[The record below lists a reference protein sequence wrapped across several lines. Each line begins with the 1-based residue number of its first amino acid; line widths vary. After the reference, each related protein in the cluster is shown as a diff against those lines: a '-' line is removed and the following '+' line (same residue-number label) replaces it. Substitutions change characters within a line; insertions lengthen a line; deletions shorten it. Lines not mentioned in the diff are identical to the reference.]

1 MCAAFELNSRV
12 LRPGRRIR
20 VWRENQPATLVWA
33 GFARR
38 ESLGWWRRNGGE
50 LVDIPAERFAER
62 SDRDRQLR
70 WDVVPA
76 GFVIRGLIDPHA
88 GTPLLKVVT
97 RPSSEEELHRFEHD
111 RMPLLELPLF
121 SAESLGLEPEPE
133 SAQTELWPRV
143 LSVERRG
150 SSPGDRDAG

>member
-12 LRPGRRIR
+12 LRPGKLVR
-20 VWRENQPATLVWA
+20 VWRERQPATLVWA

-38 ESLGWWRRNGGE
+38 ESLGWWRKNGAA

-70 WDVVPA
+70 WDAVPT
-76 GFVIRGLIDPHA
+76 GLVIRGLVDPH
-88 GTPLLKVVT
+88 GGKPLLKVVT
-97 RPSSEEELHRFEHD
+97 RASTEEELARFEHD

-121 SAESLGLEPEPE
+121 SAEL
-133 SAQTELWPRV
+133 
-143 LSVERRG
+143 LSVEV
-150 SSPGDRDAG
+150 DAPDPQQELW